1 MRFVKGR
8 TSFSVPLLCAAVFAV
23 CTGTP
28 LHAQADEEPK
38 VAEEGLPHL
47 IDLALLGH
55 YERVTEPHKAHSLAD
70 VGAFDLRSRV
80 YLGRSIAY
88 CAGLDGQVGGSDE
101 GFVYGATAYLA
112 GLGLRWGDASVVSL
126 CGGAGIDRY
135 GTAAPLAARFPADL
149 SVAFDAGP
157 LRPILWLRPAWLAA
171 TDRRKGSSISFV
183 DELEAGLAVRFARQ
197 HRYWAHLTGGGGLA
211 VGISYR
217 ELFDTRAVGAY
228 FGFEFAGGQ

>member
-1 MRFVKGR
+1 MRAVKGR
-8 TSFSVPLLCAAVFAV
+8 YVGAALLAMSVVSSARSAR
-23 CTGTP
+23 
-28 LHAQADEEPK
+28 ADEGEAPK
-38 VAEEGLPHL
+38 VADEGLPHL

-80 YLGRSIAY
+80 YLGRTLSY

-112 GLGLRWGDASVVSL
+112 GLGLRWGDSSVVSL

-135 GTAAPLAARFPADL
+135 GTAVPLAARFPADL

-183 DELEAGLAVRFARQ
+183 DELEAGLAVRLARQ

-211 VGISYR
+211 IGVSYR
-217 ELFDTRAVGAY
+217 ELFDTRAIGAY